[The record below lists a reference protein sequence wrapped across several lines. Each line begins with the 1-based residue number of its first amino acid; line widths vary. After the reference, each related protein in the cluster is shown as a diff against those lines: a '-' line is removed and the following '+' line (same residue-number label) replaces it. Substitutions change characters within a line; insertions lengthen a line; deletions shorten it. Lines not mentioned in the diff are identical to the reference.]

1 MGKVHPTALVD
12 PHARLAEDVEIGP
25 YVIVGPRVT
34 IGAGTKVASHTV
46 IEGDTAIGERNL
58 IGHHVSIGTPSQD
71 KKALGVR
78 SSLLIGHDNI
88 IREYAT
94 INLGSSEKTKTVIG
108 DRNFLMIGAHVGHD
122 CVMGND
128 ITMANNCLLGGHVTV
143 EDRVVLGGLSAVHQF
158 TRIGKFAMI
167 GGKTRIVMDVM
178 PFSLCN
184 GNPPKFYGIN
194 VVGLRRGGFT
204 PDERLA
210 LKKAFKEL
218 SRRELSLSDSLAALR
233 VEFKG
238 DPNIAYLISFME
250 RSKRG
255 VLRGFTDKEVE
266 YVLE

>member
-1 MGKVHPTALVD
+1 MGKIHPTALVD
-12 PHARLAEDVEIGP
+12 PKARLADDVEIGP
-25 YVIVGPRVT
+25 YTIVGRHVT
-34 IGAGTKVASHTV
+34 IGAGTKVDSHTV

-78 SSLLIGHDNI
+78 SSLAIGRDNI
-88 IREYAT
+88 IREYVT
-94 INLGSSEKTKTVIG
+94 INLGSSEKTKTIIG
-108 DRNFLMIGAHVGHD
+108 DRNFLMIAAHVGHD

-128 ITMANNCLLGGHVTV
+128 ITMANNCLLGGHVIV

-194 VVGLRRGGFT
+194 VVGLRRGGFS

-218 SRRELSLSDSLAALR
+218 SQRGRSLSDTLAALR
-233 VEFKG
+233 REFS
-238 DPNIAYLISFME
+238 DNLHILYLASFIE
-250 RSKRG
+250 KSTRG